1 VQGLRDEVSSLRQ
14 DPTDRSR
21 LRERAIDKMVDA
33 IDGAGT
39 MVRDNAPALGT
50 TLALLAGWSLR
61 RPLLRAAGWL
71 WERRPSPSV
80 DTTKLIRRFMVTEET
95 PTTGPTTSIVP
106 TSPTGDTRAVEPTPS
121 KRPVPRLPNWAA
133 MSVRL

>member
-1 VQGLRDEVSSLRQ
+1 MIGDFQQHLQDEDGGEDEVQHSYVQWRRVLRPLHRHEYGGHNDAAQ
-14 DPTDRSR
+14 DAVVEVLPLDDLVNLTDRPIPQR

-39 MVRDNAPALGT
+39 IVRDNAPALGT

-71 WERRPSPSV
+71 WERRP
-80 DTTKLIRRFMVTEET
+80 F
-95 PTTGPTTSIVP
+95 
-106 TSPTGDTRAVEPTPS
+106 A
-121 KRPVPRLPNWAA
+121 KR
-133 MSVRL
+133 

>member
-1 VQGLRDEVSSLRQ
+1 MSIEQTLREAEAERARAWQGLRDEVSSLRQ
-14 DPTDRSR
+14 DLTDRPIPQR

-39 MVRDNAPALGT
+39 VVRDNAPALGT

-71 WERRPSPSV
+71 WERRP
-80 DTTKLIRRFMVTEET
+80 F
-95 PTTGPTTSIVP
+95 
-106 TSPTGDTRAVEPTPS
+106 A
-121 KRPVPRLPNWAA
+121 KR
-133 MSVRL
+133 